1 VYAALLDA
9 CVLVPSA
16 ISDTLLRLA
25 EARLFRPLW
34 SPKILEE
41 TYEAIL
47 RIRPDLSP
55 ERIRRRIELMD
66 ASFEDA
72 SVIGYEDLVAGLDL
86 PDQDDRHVL
95 AAAIAGH
102 AQSLVTFNLK
112 DFPAAALQDR
122 GVETAHPDQFLL
134 DQLDLR
140 PGVVLAA
147 LHEQVAAL
155 SRPPTDLAGV
165 LNHLKRSGVPRF
177 ADEVRLLA
185 L

>member
-1 VYAALLDA
+1 
-9 CVLVPSA
+9 
-16 ISDTLLRLA
+16 
-25 EARLFRPLW
+25 
-34 SPKILEE
+34 
-41 TYEAIL
+41 
-47 RIRPDLSP
+47 
-55 ERIRRRIELMD
+55 MD
-66 ASFEDA
+66 ASVEDA
-72 SVIGYEDLVAGLDL
+72 SVIGDEDLVAGLDV

-112 DFPAAALQDR
+112 DLPEAALQDR

-140 PGVVLAA
+140 PGLVLAA